1 MRKVADYRKHAE
13 ECRAMARSTAHGEQR
28 EQLLKMAATWDS
40 LAQERE
46 RRSNGNLQSPENE

>member
-1 MRKVADYRKHAE
+1 
-13 ECRAMARSTAHGEQR
+13 MARNTAHGEQR